1 MGWGKFM
8 NFVNRGYVPL
18 TSAEGSEVEM
28 VIEDI
33 IENLTPVPFAEFM
46 PRMLRSS
53 ERMTGTSRGLALMN
67 ESDQYTK
74 LKEWIRSEHVDPKF
88 NSSYASTEDDG
99 RNPENILVS
108 YKVVHSVSM
117 TYRDSLK
124 PLFNAVCNKI
134 TETDE
139 CIINDVLPE
148 FEKRPQYQEFG
159 IYSTE
164 NPTGYYEGLSY
175 TFEQNPISGE
185 LSIDVKIHDSI
196 HQNDYESSYILKVD
210 DGKIVEFKNYEESPA
225 YDYISNAVLDGKTLT
240 LESTVSDEHWTFGM
254 LIGCTEP
261 FKCFTYQGIEEVV
274 YKSQLDK
281 IDDRVKALEQKH
293 SLGVSSDFESRL
305 AALELKCRNIELAD
319 ESVALSVTPTL
330 TLEQRLEILERK
342 LNNII

>member
-1 MGWGKFM
+1 
-8 NFVNRGYVPL
+8 
-18 TSAEGSEVEM
+18 
-28 VIEDI
+28 
-33 IENLTPVPFAEFM
+33 
-46 PRMLRSS
+46 
-53 ERMTGTSRGLALMN
+53 
-67 ESDQYTK
+67 
-74 LKEWIRSEHVDPKF
+74 
-88 NSSYASTEDDG
+88 
-99 RNPENILVS
+99 
-108 YKVVHSVSM
+108 M

-134 TETDE
+134 TETDD
-139 CIINDVLPE
+139 CIINEVLPE

-164 NPTGYYEGLSY
+164 NPTGYFEGLSY
-175 TFEQNPISGE
+175 TFDQNPISGE

-196 HQNDYESSYILKVD
+196 HQIDYESSYILKVD
-210 DGKIVEFKNYEESPA
+210 DGKVIEFKNYEESPA
-225 YDYISNAVLDGKTLT
+225 YDYISNAVLDRKTLT

-261 FKCFTYQGIEEVV
+261 FKCFTYQGVEEVV

-319 ESVALSVTPTL
+319 ESVALSDSTSL
-330 TLEQRLEILERK
+330 TLEQCLEILERK